1 MSQNTRCPACQTLF
15 KVVPDQLRVSE
26 GWVRCGQCSEIFDAH
41 LHLYKEPFA
50 PEPAQF
56 GSAAQQHPM
65 DVGDGQETGS
75 AKLRRQRKS
84 GLHADAD
91 TDRVGLTAPQEFSDP
106 PPAAIPDLQESPLP
120 APLVREERAENEPD
134 RPVGQ
139 PPPQVTF
146 LRDVKR
152 KPFWHKPWVRTGLA
166 LAALCMLSALA
177 LQVTV
182 HQRDRIAATM
192 PATRPALAALCQA
205 LNCRISPLRQIES
218 VVIDGS
224 TFTEL
229 RGNVYRLGFTIKN
242 TAQIDLAMPAL
253 ELTLTDSQDRAALR
267 RVFLPAE
274 FGATS
279 AVLAAGAE
287 WAGTL
292 AVGVRA
298 NGSSERI
305 AGYRILTLYP

>member
-26 GWVRCGQCSEIFDAH
+26 GWVRCGRCSEIFDAH
-41 LHLYKEPFA
+41 SHLYKEPFA
-50 PEPAQF
+50 PQPMAY
-56 GSAAQQHPM
+56 GSAARQHPI
-65 DVGDGQETGS
+65 DASDGRVAEP
-75 AKLRRQRKS
+75 AKLRRQRES
-84 GLHADAD
+84 GLDSDAD
-91 TDRVGLTAPQEFSDP
+91 TGRVGLTAPQAFGDAA
-106 PPAAIPDLQESPLP
+106 PAAIPDLQKSPSLAPLAAAESAENAPDGPASQP
-120 APLVREERAENEPD
+120 APLV
-134 RPVGQ
+134 
-139 PPPQVTF
+139 TF
-146 LRDVKR
+146 LQGAKR
-152 KPFWHKPWVRTGLA
+152 NSFWHATWVRSGLA
-166 LAALCMLSALA
+166 LAALCLLIALA
-177 LQVTV
+177 LQVTF
-182 HQRDRIAATM
+182 HQRDRIAATL
-192 PATRPALAALCQA
+192 PAARPGLAALCQA
-205 LNCRISPLRQIES
+205 LDCRVLPLRQIES

-253 ELTLTDSQDRAALR
+253 ELTLTDAQDRAALR

-279 AVLAAGAE
+279 TVLSAGAE

-298 NGSSERI
+298 NGGSERI